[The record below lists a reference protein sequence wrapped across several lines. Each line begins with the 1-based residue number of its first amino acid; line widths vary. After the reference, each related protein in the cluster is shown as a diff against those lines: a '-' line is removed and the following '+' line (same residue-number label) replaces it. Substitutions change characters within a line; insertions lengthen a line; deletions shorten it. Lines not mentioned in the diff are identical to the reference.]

1 MKGPN
6 GGYVLTVAQQR
17 IVSKPIAAEKN
28 PVEKSVQ
35 LKKKEKKHQKKKEKK
50 PVENWKAAKSAPSHF
65 PTGPTTGG
73 YLLIIKKSVNDVVR
87 SKCQRCRG
95 VFTV

>member
-1 MKGPN
+1 MN
-6 GGYVLTVAQQR
+6 EAACYIHEATERSYVLTMGQQR
-17 IVSKPIAAEKN
+17 IVSESIAVTKN

-35 LKKKEKKHQKKKEKK
+35 LKKKEKKEQKKKEKW

-73 YLLIIKKSVNDVVR
+73 CLLIIKKVSTM
-87 SKCQRCRG
+87 S
-95 VFTV
+95 